1 MQPGQPDLWTGG
13 YNSLL
18 RNTIVTQS
26 GPLSCHLSFNAQHSP
41 MGAFMSF
48 TCGNFGTRGGIGL
61 QIGQPGDQE
70 VFIGYKEGDRYSDAT
85 LKCLPFYTAAVNR
98 SADAFLVEQA
108 GPAEQNVKPDAAP
121 FNDSEL
127 TRTYGWAS
135 DAWEAEGLRF
145 AVYSPFG
152 SIPDPDKENRRQMRA
167 GLLPA
172 VIARLI
178 LDNTKGKATRTAMFA
193 LNHARPGSRILEDD
207 LGKGRIGFAFRR
219 EAGGAAELFDFTKA
233 EKGKKINDGPFVFMR
248 WSASDGV
255 RERYN
260 PVHLLGSCPGF
271 GFEVPAGKKYGITIA
286 LGSYLEGFQTNGLQG
301 RYLYARYFKGLGD
314 VLKSALENAGKLIA
328 SADALDEKLNATNL
342 SADQKFLIAHATHSY
357 YGSTQLL
364 EVDKKPF
371 WVVNE
376 GEYCM
381 MNTLDLS
388 VDHVF
393 WELEHNPWLVR
404 NLLDNFVRSYSYT
417 DEVKVYKSD
426 FAPSTATT
434 QVDPSQA
441 PPPPDEAQLKRPY
454 DTKPGGISFCHD
466 MGAHNNFS
474 PKGRSSYELA
484 NLTGC
489 FSYMTQEQLCNWI
502 LTAGCY
508 VAKTRDTHWLKGQKD
523 VVHACLKSMINR
535 SGDVGFAQFDSTR
548 CAGGQE
554 ITTYDS
560 LDHSLAQTRNNVY
573 IAVKSWASYVALGL
587 MFRELGD
594 SASEARCA
602 QLAEKVASGVSDQA
616 VDGVLPAIFEKSNP
630 GYSSRILPAIEG
642 CVYPLYFVNTGF
654 AARTLDQV
662 YATPAE
668 KRMFDVLREHTR
680 KLLLDPERR
689 NLFADGGIKLS
700 STSNNS
706 WMSKISIFMHVTRRV
721 FHLDSDPAVAEVFRN
736 ADAAHLKW
744 QTEGSSYWACCD
756 QIVSGEGKA
765 SRYYPRIITSA
776 LWME

>member
-1 MQPGQPDLWTGG
+1 MTKHA
-13 YNSLL
+13 
-18 RNTIVTQS
+18 
-26 GPLSCHLSFNAQHSP
+26 PLSCQLSFNAQHSP

-70 VFIGYKEGDRYSDAT
+70 VFIGYKEGDRSSGAT
-85 LKCLPFYTAAVNR
+85 LKCLPFYAGAVNR

-108 GPAEQNVKPDAAP
+108 GPSEANVKPDAVP
-121 FNDSEL
+121 FSASEMA
-127 TRTYGWAS
+127 RSYGWAS
-135 DAWEAEGLRF
+135 DQWTAEGLSF
-145 AVYSPFG
+145 TVYSPFG
-152 SIPDPDKENRRQMRA
+152 PIPDPAVESPDRMRE

-172 VIARLI
+172 VIARLE
-178 LDNTKGKATRTAMFA
+178 LDNTTGATTKTAMFA
-193 LNHARPGSRILEDD
+193 LNHARPGSRILLDD
-207 LGKGRIGFAFRR
+207 LGSGRLAFAFRR
-219 EAGGAAELFDFTKA
+219 EAGGAAELRDFTNSEEGVKV
-233 EKGKKINDGPFVFMR
+233 EEQPFVFMR

-255 RERYN
+255 RERHN

-286 LGSYLEGFQTNGLQG
+286 LGSYLEGFQTNGIDA
-301 RYLYARYFKGLGD
+301 RYLYLRYFKSLGD
-314 VLKSALENAGKLIA
+314 VLKT
-328 SADALDEKLNATNL
+328 ALDSSGKIIAAAKALDSKLDEASL
-342 SADQKFLIAHATHSY
+342 SGDQRFLIAHATHSY

-364 EVDKKPF
+364 EVDDQPF

-404 NLLDNFVRSYSYT
+404 NLLDNFVKLYSYS
-417 DEVKVYKSD
+417 DEVKVYKADIVPAAS
-426 FAPSTATT
+426 A
-434 QVDPSQA
+434 VHEDPHDT
-441 PPPPDEAQLKRPY
+441 PPPPDEAQLNRPY
-454 DTKPGGISFCHD
+454 ETKPGGISFCHD

-489 FSYMTQEQLCNWI
+489 FSYMTVEQLCNWV

-508 VAKTRDTHWLKGQKD
+508 MAKTRDLAWLQSNQA
-523 VVHACLKSMINR
+523 VVDACLSSMINR

-548 CAGGQE
+548 CLGGQE

-560 LDHSLAQTRNNVY
+560 LDHSLAQTRNNIY
-573 IAVKSWASYVALGL
+573 IAVKSWATYRALAL
-587 MFRELGD
+587 MFRELND
-594 SASEARCA
+594 AASKARCEE
-602 QLAEKVASGVSDQA
+602 LAAKVASVVCDQA
-616 VDGVLPAIFEKSNP
+616 VDGVLPAIFEKANP
-630 GYSSRILPAIEG
+630 GYSSRILPAVEG

-654 AARTLDQV
+654 AGCTLEQV
-662 YATPAE
+662 YASEPE
-668 KRMFDVLREHTR
+668 KRMFEVLKEHTR
-680 KLLLDPERR
+680 NLLLDPERR

-706 WMSKISIFMHVTRRV
+706 WMSKISIFMHVTRKV
-721 FHLDSDPAVAEVFRN
+721 FHLDDDPQVAEVFRQ
-736 ADAAHLKW
+736 ADAAHVKW
-744 QTEGSSYWACCD
+744 QVEGSSYWACCD

>member
-1 MQPGQPDLWTGG
+1 
-13 YNSLL
+13 
-18 RNTIVTQS
+18 
-26 GPLSCHLSFNAQHSP
+26 

-70 VFIGYKEGDRYSDAT
+70 VFIGFKDGDRYSDGT

-98 SADAFLVEQA
+98 SADAFLVDQA
-108 GPAEQNVKPDAAP
+108 GPSEQNVKPDAVP
-121 FNDSEL
+121 FKDSEIA
-127 TRTYGWAS
+127 RRYGWAS
-135 DAWEAEGLRF
+135 DQWSAEGLSF
-145 AVYSPFG
+145 TVYSPFE
-152 SIPDPDKENRRQMRA
+152 SIPDPSVDSEERMRA

-172 VIARLI
+172 VIARLE
-178 LDNTKGKATRTAMFA
+178 LDNTKGTATKTAMFA
-193 LNHARPGSRILEDD
+193 LNHARPGSRTLPDN
-207 LGKGRIGFAFRR
+207 LGSGRVGFAFRR
-219 EAGGAAELFDFTKA
+219 EAGGAAELLDFTSSA
-233 EKGKKINDGPFVFMR
+233 DVEKIEGGPFLFMR

-255 RERYN
+255 RERHN

-271 GFEVPAGKKYGITIA
+271 GFEVPAGKKYGINIA
-286 LGSYLEGFQTNGLQG
+286 LGSYLEGFQTNGLDG
-301 RYLYARYFKGLGD
+301 RYLYTRYFNGLSD
-314 VLKSALENAGKLIA
+314 VLKT
-328 SADALDEKLNATNL
+328 ALDNSASMIAQAQATDSKLDAAAV
-342 SADQKFLIAHATHSY
+342 SDDQRFLISHATHSY

-364 EVDKKPF
+364 EIDGEPF

-381 MNTLDLS
+381 MNTLDLA

-404 NLLDNFVRSYSYT
+404 NLLDSFVRLYSYT
-417 DEVKVYKSD
+417 DEVKVYQSE
-426 FAPSTATT
+426 FAPSVETL
-434 QVDPSQA
+434 QVDPSQT
-441 PPPPDEAQLKRPY
+441 PPPPDEAQLNRPY

-489 FSYMTQEQLCNWI
+489 FSYMTVEQLCNWV

-508 VAKTRDTHWLKGQKD
+508 VAKTRDLAWLKRNKT
-523 VVHACLKSMINR
+523 VVDACLASMINR
-535 SGDVGFAQFDSTR
+535 SGDVGFAQFDSSR

-560 LDHSLAQTRNNVY
+560 LDHSLAQTRNNIY
-573 IAVKSWASYVALGL
+573 IAVKSWATYWSLAL
-587 MFRELGD
+587 MFRELD
-594 SASEARCA
+594 DAASQARCKA
-602 QLAEKVASGVSDQA
+602 LAAKVAAVVCDQA
-616 VDGVLPAIFEKSNP
+616 QDGVLPAIFEKSNP
-630 GYSSRILPAIEG
+630 GYASRILPAIEG

-654 AARTLDQV
+654 ARCTLEQI
-662 YATPAE
+662 YATEPE
-668 KRMFDVLREHTR
+668 KRMFEVLKEHTR
-680 KLLLDPERR
+680 NLLLDPERR
-689 NLFADGGIKLS
+689 NLFPDGGIKLS

-706 WMSKISIFMHVTRRV
+706 WMSKISLFMHVTRRV
-721 FHLDSDPAVAEVFRN
+721 FHLDADPRIAEVFRL
-736 ADAAHLKW
+736 ADAAHVKW

-765 SRYYPRIITSA
+765 SRYNPRIITSA
-776 LWME
+776 LWLE

>member
-1 MQPGQPDLWTGG
+1 
-13 YNSLL
+13 
-18 RNTIVTQS
+18 
-26 GPLSCHLSFNAQHSP
+26 

-70 VFIGYKEGDRYSDAT
+70 LFIGYKEGDRFADST
-85 LKCLPFYTAAVNR
+85 LKCLPFYTAAVSR
-98 SADAFLVEQA
+98 AADAFLVEQA
-108 GPAEQNVKPDAAP
+108 GPAEQNVKPDAVP
-121 FNDSEL
+121 FKDSEFS
-127 TRTYGWAS
+127 RSYGWAS
-135 DAWEAEGLRF
+135 DEWQAEGLRF
-145 AVYSPFG
+145 SVYSPFG
-152 SIPDPDKENRRQMRA
+152 SIPDPASANKQTMRE

-172 VIARLI
+172 VVACLVF
-178 LDNTKGKATRTAMFA
+178 DNTSGKTTRTAIFA
-193 LNHARPGSRILEDD
+193 LNHARPGSRILED
-207 LGKGRIGFAFRR
+207 KIGSNRVAFAFRR
-219 EAGGAAELFDFTKA
+219 EAGCAAELLDFTSNASGAKLDA
-233 EKGKKINDGPFVFMR
+233 APFVFMR

-271 GFEVPAGKKYGITIA
+271 GFEVPAGKKYGIVIA
-286 LGSYLEGFQTNGLQG
+286 IGSYLEGFHTTGLDG
-301 RYLYARYFKGLGD
+301 RYLYTRYFDSLGD
-314 VLKSALENAGKLIA
+314 VLKA
-328 SADALDEKLNATNL
+328 ALDHSGKMIATADSLDSKLESSAL
-342 SADQKFLIAHATHSY
+342 SADQKFLISHATHSY

-364 EVDKKPF
+364 EIENEPF

-388 VDHVF
+388 IDHVF
-393 WELEHNPWLVR
+393 WELDHNPWLVR
-404 NLLDNFVRSYSYT
+404 NLLDRFVRRYSYT
-417 DEVKVYKSD
+417 DEVKIYKSE
-426 FAPSTATT
+426 FAPSTGTMM
-434 QVDPSQA
+434 VDPSA
-441 PPPPDEAQLKRPY
+441 PPPPPDEAQLNRPY
-454 DTKPGGISFCHD
+454 ETAPGGISFCHD

-489 FSYMTQEQLCNWI
+489 FSYMTQEQLCNWT

-508 VAKTRDTHWLKGQKD
+508 IAKTRDVAWLKSNKSI
-523 VVHACLKSMINR
+523 VEACLASMINR
-535 SGDVGFAQFDSTR
+535 GGDVGFSQFDSTR

-573 IAVKSWASYVALGL
+573 IAVKSWASYRALAL
-587 MFRELGD
+587 MFRDLGD
-594 SASEARCA
+594 AASQKRSE
-602 QLAEKVASGVSDQA
+602 QLAAKVAAVVADQA
-616 VDGVLPAIFEKSNP
+616 VNGVLPAIFEKSNP
-630 GYSSRILPAIEG
+630 GYASRILPAVEG
-642 CVYPLYFVNTGF
+642 CAYPLYFVKTGW
-654 AARTLDQV
+654 ANCTLDQV
-662 YATPAE
+662 FGTPEE

-680 KLLLDPERR
+680 NLLLDPERR

-706 WMSKISIFMHVTRRV
+706 WMSKISIFMHVTRKV
-721 FHLDSDPAVAEVFRN
+721 FHLDTDAKVAEVFRN
-736 ADAAHLKW
+736 ADAAHTKW
-744 QTEGSSYWACCD
+744 QTVGSSYWACCD

-776 LWME
+776 LWLD

>member
-1 MQPGQPDLWTGG
+1 MTKPT
-13 YNSLL
+13 
-18 RNTIVTQS
+18 
-26 GPLSCHLSFNAQHSP
+26 PLSCHVGFNAQHSP

-70 VFIGYKEGDRYSDAT
+70 VFVGFKDGDRYSDAT
-85 LKCLPFYTAAVNR
+85 LKCLPFYTAAVDR

-108 GPAEQNVKPDAAP
+108 GPAEQNVKPDAVPLSAGE
-121 FNDSEL
+121 FS
-127 TRTYGWAS
+127 RSYGWAS
-135 DAWEAEGLRF
+135 DRWVAEGLSF
-145 AVYSPFG
+145 SVYSPFG
-152 SIPDPDKENRRQMRA
+152 PIPHPGVENDQRMRE

-172 VIARLI
+172 VVARLE
-178 LDNTKGKATRTAMFA
+178 LDNTSGSTTRTAMFA

-207 LGKGRIGFAFRR
+207 LGKGRLAFAFRR
-219 EAGGAAELFDFTKA
+219 EAGGAAELLDFTSSEEGVKTDA
-233 EKGKKINDGPFVFMR
+233 EPFIFMR

-255 RERYN
+255 RERHN

-271 GFEVPAGKKYGITIA
+271 GFEVPPGRKYGITIA
-286 LGSYLEGFQTNGLQG
+286 LGSYLEGFQTIGLEG
-301 RYLYARYFKGLGD
+301 RYLYTRYYKGLAD
-314 VLKSALENAGKLIA
+314 VLKTALDNAGKMVA
-328 SADALDEKLNATNL
+328 AARALDSKLDNAAL
-342 SADQKFLIAHATHSY
+342 SDDQRFLIAHATHSY

-364 EVDKKPF
+364 EVEGRPF

-404 NLLDNFVRSYSYT
+404 NLLDNFVRRYSYT
-417 DEVKVYKSD
+417 DEVKVYKSE
-426 FAPSTATT
+426 FAPSTETM
-434 QVDPSQA
+434 QMDPSET
-441 PPPPDEAQLKRPY
+441 PPPPDEAQLSRPY

-489 FSYMTQEQLCNWI
+489 FSYMTVEQLCNWV

-508 VAKTRDTHWLKGQKD
+508 VAKTRDIEWLKNNRSEVD
-523 VVHACLKSMINR
+523 ACLTSMINR

-548 CAGGQE
+548 CLGGQE

-573 IAVKSWASYVALGL
+573 IAVKSWATYWSLAL

-594 SASEARCA
+594 STRETRCRELA
-602 QLAEKVASGVSDQA
+602 QKVASVVCDQPLN
-616 VDGVLPAIFEKSNP
+616 GVLPAIFEESNP
-630 GYSSRILPAIEG
+630 GYASRILPAIEG

-654 AARTLDQV
+654 AGRELEQIFASL
-662 YATPAE
+662 PE
-668 KRMFDVLREHTR
+668 MRMFEVLRQHTR
-680 KLLLDPERR
+680 NLLLDPERR

-706 WMSKISIFMHVTRRV
+706 WMSKIAIFMHVARKV
-721 FHLDSDPAVAEVFRN
+721 FHLDNDSRIAEVFRR
-736 ADAAHLKW
+736 ADAAHVKW
-744 QTEGSSYWACCD
+744 QTQGSSYWACCD

>member
-1 MQPGQPDLWTGG
+1 M
-13 YNSLL
+13 
-18 RNTIVTQS
+18 TQRKS
-26 GPLSCHLSFNAQHSP
+26 LSCHTGFNAQHSP

-70 VFIGYKEGDRYSDAT
+70 VFIGFKEGDRYSDEP
-85 LKCLPFYTAAVNR
+85 LKCLPFYTAAVDR

-108 GPAEQNVKPDAAP
+108 GPAEQNVKPDAMPIGEGA
-121 FNDSEL
+121 FERS
-127 TRTYGWAS
+127 YGWAS
-135 DAWEAEGLRF
+135 DQWTAQGLSF
-145 AVYSPFG
+145 SVYSPFG
-152 SIPDPDKENRRQMRA
+152 AIPDPTAASDEQMRE

-172 VIARLI
+172 VIARLV
-178 LDNTKGKATRTAMFA
+178 LDNTHGASTRTAMFA
-193 LNHARPGSRILEDD
+193 LNHARPGSRTLPED
-207 LGKGRIGFAFRR
+207 LGSGRVAFAFRR
-219 EAGGAAELFDFTKA
+219 EAGGAAELLDFTSS
-233 EKGKKINDGPFVFMR
+233 EKGVKVDGGPFLFMR

-255 RERYN
+255 RERHN

-286 LGSYLEGFQTNGLQG
+286 LGSYLEGFQTNGLDG
-301 RYLYARYFKGLGD
+301 RYLYTRYFKGLAD
-314 VLKSALENAGKLIA
+314 VLKT
-328 SADALDEKLNATNL
+328 ALDNSGKIIAAARLLDSKLDNAAV
-342 SADQKFLIAHATHSY
+342 SDEQRFLISHATHSY

-364 EVDKKPF
+364 EVDGQPF

-381 MNTLDLS
+381 MNTLDLAI
-388 VDHVF
+388 DHVF
-393 WELEHNPWLVR
+393 WELDHNPWLVR
-404 NLLDNFVRSYSYT
+404 NLLDNFVRRYSYT
-417 DEVKVYKSD
+417 DDVKVYKSE
-426 FAPSTATT
+426 FAPSVETV
-434 QVDPSQA
+434 QVDPSQT
-441 PPPPDEAQLKRPY
+441 PPPPDEAQLNRPY
-454 DTKPGGISFCHD
+454 ETRPGGISFCHD

-474 PKGRSSYELA
+474 PQGRSSYELA

-502 LTAGCY
+502 LTSGCY
-508 VAKTRDTHWLKGQKD
+508 VAKTRDVEWLRKNKS
-523 VVHACLKSMINR
+523 VVEACLTSMINR

-573 IAVKSWASYVALGL
+573 IAVKSWASYKALGL
-587 MFRELGD
+587 LFRELGATE
-594 SASEARCA
+594 SQARCA
-602 QLAEKVASGVSDQA
+602 QLAAKVAAVVCDQA
-616 VDGVLPAIFEKSNP
+616 QDGVLPAIFEKSNP
-630 GYSSRILPAIEG
+630 GYSSRILPAVEG
-642 CVYPLYFVNTGF
+642 CAYPLYFVKTGF
-654 AARTLDQV
+654 AGCTLEQI
-662 YATPAE
+662 YASPSE
-668 KRMFDVLREHTR
+668 SRMFEVLREHTR
-680 KLLLDPERR
+680 TLLLDPERR

-706 WMSKISIFMHVTRRV
+706 WMSKIAIFMHVTRRV
-721 FHLDSDPAVAEVFRN
+721 FHLDADPQIAELFRK
-736 ADAAHLKW
+736 ADAAHVKW

>member
-1 MQPGQPDLWTGG
+1 
-13 YNSLL
+13 
-18 RNTIVTQS
+18 
-26 GPLSCHLSFNAQHSP
+26 

-48 TCGNFGTRGGIGL
+48 TCGNYGTRGGIGL

-70 VFIGYKEGDRYSDAT
+70 VFIGFKDGDRHSDET

-98 SADAFLVEQA
+98 AADAFLVEQA
-108 GPAEQNVKPDAAP
+108 GPSEQNVKPDAVP
-121 FNDSEL
+121 FKDSEI
-127 TRTYGWAS
+127 TRSYSWAS
-135 DAWEAEGLRF
+135 DRWAAEGLGF
-145 AVYSPFG
+145 TVYSPFG
-152 SIPDPDKENRRQMRA
+152 PIPDPAVVNKRRMRE

-172 VIARLI
+172 VIARLEF
-178 LDNTKGKATRTAMFA
+178 DNTKGSTTRTAMFA

-207 LGKGRIGFAFRR
+207 LGAGRLGFAFRR
-219 EAGGAAELFDFTKA
+219 EAGGAAELLDFTSSA
-233 EKGKKINDGPFVFMR
+233 KGVKTDAQPFAFMR

-255 RERYN
+255 RERHN
-260 PVHLLGSCPGF
+260 PIHLLGSCPGF
-271 GFEVPAGKKYGITIA
+271 GFEVPAGKKYGLTIA
-286 LGSYLEGFQTNGLQG
+286 LGSYLEGFQTNGLDA
-301 RYLYARYFKGLGD
+301 RYLYTRYFKSLAD
-314 VLKSALENAGKLIA
+314 VLKLALDNSTKIVAAAQALDKKLDA
-328 SADALDEKLNATNL
+328 SAVSD
-342 SADQKFLIAHATHSY
+342 DQRFMIAHATHSY

-364 EVDKKPF
+364 DVDKQPI

-381 MNTLDLS
+381 MNTLDLA

-404 NLLDNFVRSYSYT
+404 NLLDTFVRRYSYT
-417 DEVKVYKSD
+417 DEVKVYTSE
-426 FAPSTATT
+426 FALSPDTV

-441 PPPPDEAQLKRPY
+441 PPPPDEAQLNRPY
-454 DTKPGGISFCHD
+454 NTRPGGLSFCHD

-474 PKGRSSYELA
+474 PQGRSSYELA

-508 VAKTRDTHWLKGQKD
+508 VAKTRDIEWLKHNKS
-523 VVHACLKSMINR
+523 VVEACLASMINR

-573 IAVKSWASYVALGL
+573 IAVKSWASYWALAL
-587 MFRELGD
+587 LFRELGS
-594 SASEARCA
+594 SADQKRSSD
-602 QLAEKVASGVSDQA
+602 LAVKVASVVSDQA
-616 VDGVLPAIFEKSNP
+616 IDGVLPAIFEKANP
-630 GYSSRILPAIEG
+630 GYASRILPAVEG

-654 AARTLDQV
+654 AGCTQEEI

-668 KRMFDVLREHTR
+668 KRMFEVLKEHTR

-689 NLFADGGIKLS
+689 NVFADGGIKLS

-706 WMSKISIFMHVTRRV
+706 WMSKISIFMHVTRKV
-721 FHLDSDPAVAEVFRN
+721 FHLDADPGVVEVFRK
-736 ADAAHLKW
+736 ADAAHVKW

>member
-1 MQPGQPDLWTGG
+1 MTK
-13 YNSLL
+13 
-18 RNTIVTQS
+18 RA
-26 GPLSCHLSFNAQHSP
+26 PLSCQLSFNAQHSP

-70 VFIGYKEGDRYSDAT
+70 IFIGFKKGDRHSGET
-85 LKCLPFYTAAVNR
+85 LKCLPFYAGAVNR
-98 SADAFLVEQA
+98 AADAFLVEQA
-108 GPAEQNVKPDAAP
+108 GPAEQNVKPDAEP
-121 FNDSEL
+121 FKDGEL
-127 TRTYGWAS
+127 ERSYGWAS
-135 DAWEAEGLRF
+135 DEWRADGLTF
-145 AVYSPFG
+145 SVYSPFG
-152 SIPDPDKENRRQMRA
+152 SIPDPATDGKRQMRE

-172 VIARLI
+172 VVARLV
-178 LDNTKGKATRTAMFA
+178 LDNTKGTATKTAMFA
-193 LNHARPGSRILEDD
+193 MNHARPGTRILTDD
-207 LGKGRIGFAFRR
+207 LGAGRLGFAFRR
-219 EAGGAAELFDFTKA
+219 EAGGAAELKDFTSSKKGAKIAA
-233 EKGKKINDGPFVFMR
+233 EPFVFMR

-255 RERYN
+255 REKHN

-271 GFEVPAGKKYGITIA
+271 GFEVPAGKKYGLTIA
-286 LGSYLEGFQTNGLQG
+286 LGSYLEGFQTNGIDG
-301 RYLYARYFKGLGD
+301 RYLYQRYFKSLAD
-314 VLKSALENAGKLIA
+314 VLKL
-328 SADALDEKLNATNL
+328 ALDRADKLVSSSEALDKKLDEAKL
-342 SADQKFLIAHATHSY
+342 SDDQRFMIAHSTHSY

-364 EVDKKPF
+364 EVDKQPF

-393 WELEHNPWLVR
+393 WELDHNPWLVK
-404 NLLDNFVRSYSYT
+404 NLLDNFVKLYSYT
-417 DEVKVYKSD
+417 DEVKVYKGD
-426 FAPSTATT
+426 VAMAEHAA
-434 QVDPSQA
+434 QIDPSQ
-441 PPPPDEAQLKRPY
+441 PPPPADEAQLNRPY
-454 DTKPGGISFCHD
+454 DTKPGGLSFCHD

-489 FSYMTQEQLCNWI
+489 FSYMTVEQLCNWT

-508 VAKTRDTHWLKGQKD
+508 VAKTRDNAWLNGSKA
-523 VVHACLKSMINR
+523 VVDAILTSMINR
-535 SGDVGFAQFDSTR
+535 SGDVGFAQYDSTR

-560 LDHSLAQTRNNVY
+560 LDHSLAQTRNNIY
-573 IAVKSWASYVALGL
+573 IAVKSWATYKALAL
-587 MFRELGD
+587 LFRELGD
-594 SASEARCA
+594 AASKKKCED
-602 QLAEKVASGVSDQA
+602 LAEKVASVVNEQA

-630 GYSSRILPAIEG
+630 GYHSRILPAVEG

-654 AARTLDQV
+654 AGTTQEEV
-662 YATPAE
+662 FATAAE
-668 KRMFDVLREHTR
+668 KRMFDVLKAHTR
-680 KLLLDPERR
+680 NLLLDPERR

-706 WMSKISIFMHVTRRV
+706 WMSKISIFMHVTRKV
-721 FHLDSDPAVAEVFRN
+721 LHLDEDAKVAEVLRN
-736 ADAAHLKW
+736 ADAAHVKW

>member
-1 MQPGQPDLWTGG
+1 MTK
-13 YNSLL
+13 
-18 RNTIVTQS
+18 RA
-26 GPLSCHLSFNAQHSP
+26 PLSCKTGFNAQHSP

-70 VFIGYKEGDRYSDAT
+70 VFIGFKEGDRYSDAT
-85 LKCLPFYTAAVNR
+85 LKCLPFYTAAVDR

-108 GPAEQNVKPDAAP
+108 GPSEQNVKPDAAP
-121 FNDSEL
+121 FSASEFS
-127 TRTYGWAS
+127 RSYGWAS
-135 DAWEAEGLRF
+135 DQWTAEGLSF
-145 AVYSPFG
+145 SVYSPFG
-152 SIPDPDKENRRQMRA
+152 AIPDPAVENNERMRE

-172 VIARLI
+172 VIARLE
-178 LDNTKGKATRTAMFA
+178 LDNTKGTATRTAMFA
-193 LNHARPGSRILEDD
+193 LNHARPGSRILNDD
-207 LGKGRIGFAFRR
+207 LGSDRLAFAFRR
-219 EAGGAAELFDFTKA
+219 EAGGAAELRDFTANEEGVKV
-233 EKGKKINDGPFVFMR
+233 EDKPFVFMR

-255 RERYN
+255 RERHN

-271 GFEVPAGKKYGITIA
+271 GFEVPPGKKYGITIA
-286 LGSYLEGFQTNGLQG
+286 LGSYLEGFQTNGLDG
-301 RYLYARYFKGLGD
+301 RYLYTRYFKGLGD
-314 VLKSALENAGKLIA
+314 VLKTALDNSAKIIA
-328 SADALDEKLNATNL
+328 SAKALDNKLDSTAL
-342 SADQKFLIAHATHSY
+342 SDDQRFLIAHATHSY

-364 EVDKKPF
+364 EVDDKPF

-393 WELEHNPWLVR
+393 WELDHNPWLVR
-404 NLLDNFVRSYSYT
+404 NLLDNFVRLYSYT
-417 DEVKVYKSD
+417 DEVKVYKSEIT
-426 FAPSTATT
+426 PLSSG
-434 QVDPSQA
+434 VHEDPHQT
-441 PPPPDEAQLKRPY
+441 PPPPDEAQLNRPY
-454 DTKPGGISFCHD
+454 DTKPGGLSFCHD

-489 FSYMTQEQLCNWI
+489 FSYMTVEQLCNWV

-508 VAKTRDTHWLKGQKD
+508 VAKTRDFAWLKSNKD
-523 VVHACLKSMINR
+523 VVDACLSSMINR

-560 LDHSLAQTRNNVY
+560 LAQTRNNIY
-573 IAVKSWASYVALGL
+573 IAVKTWATYRSLALI
-587 MFRELGD
+587 FRELGYA
-594 SASEARCA
+594 ASKAHCED
-602 QLAEKVASGVSDQA
+602 LAVKVASVVCDQA

-630 GYSSRILPAIEG
+630 GYSSRILPAVEG
-642 CVYPLYFVNTGF
+642 CAYPLYFVKTGF
-654 AARTLDQV
+654 AGCTTEQI
-662 YATPAE
+662 YETPAE
-668 KRMFDVLREHTR
+668 KRMFEVLKEHTR
-680 KLLLDPERR
+680 NLLLDPERR

-706 WMSKISIFMHVTRRV
+706 WMSKISIFMHVTRKV
-721 FHLDSDPAVAEVFRN
+721 FHLDADPRVAEVLRQ
-736 ADAAHLKW
+736 ADAAHVKW
-744 QTEGSSYWACCD
+744 QVEGSSYWACCD

-776 LWME
+776 LWMG

>member
-1 MQPGQPDLWTGG
+1 
-13 YNSLL
+13 
-18 RNTIVTQS
+18 
-26 GPLSCHLSFNAQHSP
+26 

-61 QIGQPGDQE
+61 EIGQPGDQE
-70 VFIGYKEGDRYSDAT
+70 LYVGFKEGDRYSDAT

-108 GPAEQNVKPDAAP
+108 GPSEQNVAPDAAP
-121 FNDSEL
+121 IPESEF

-135 DAWEAEGLRF
+135 DAWQAGALSFR
-145 AVYSPFG
+145 VYSPFG
-152 SIPDPDKENRRQMRA
+152 PIPDPATSGEDAMRQ

-172 VIARLI
+172 VVARLE
-178 LDNTKGKATRTAMFA
+178 LDNTQGTATKTAMFA
-193 LNHARPGSRILEDD
+193 LNYARPGSRVIE
-207 LGKGRIGFAFRR
+207 GGVGPQRPAFAFRR
-219 EAGGAAELFDFTKA
+219 EAGGAAELFDLTASEEGVKA
-233 EKGKKINDGPFVFMR
+233 AAEPFVFMR

-255 RERYN
+255 RERHN

-271 GFEVPAGKKYGITIA
+271 GFEVPAGKKYGLTIA
-286 LGSYLEGFQTNGLQG
+286 LGSYLEGFRTNGLDG
-301 RYLYARYFKGLGD
+301 KFLYMRYFKSLAD
-314 VLKSALENAGKLIA
+314 VLQT
-328 SADALDEKLNATNL
+328 ALDSAPALVAQACKLDSKLDSTAL

-364 EVDKKPF
+364 EVEEKPF

-393 WELEHNPWLVR
+393 WELDHNPWLVR
-404 NLLDNFVRSYSYT
+404 NLLDNFVRLYSYT
-417 DEVKVYKSD
+417 DEVKVYTSEVEL
-426 FAPSTATT
+426 ASGTT
-434 QVDPSQA
+434 QADPSQT
-441 PPPPDEAQLKRPY
+441 PPPPDEAQLSRPY
-454 DTKPGGISFCHD
+454 TTKPGGISFCHD

-474 PKGRSSYELA
+474 PAGRSSYELA

-489 FSYMTQEQLCNWI
+489 FSYMTVEQLCNWT

-508 VAKTRDTHWLKGQKD
+508 VAKTRDLGWLGQTKA
-523 VVHACLKSMINR
+523 VVEAVLASMINR
-535 SGDVGFAQFDSTR
+535 SGDVGFAQYDSTR
-548 CAGGQE
+548 TAGGQE

-560 LDHSLAQTRNNVY
+560 LDHSLAQTRNNIY
-573 IAVKSWASYVALGL
+573 IAVKSWATYKALAL
-587 MFRELGD
+587 LFRELGD
-594 SASEARCA
+594 AKSQARA
-602 QLAEKVASGVSDQA
+602 EELAAKVASVVNAQA
-616 VDGVLPAIFEKSNP
+616 VEGILPAIFEKNNP
-630 GYSSRILPAIEG
+630 GYSSRILPAVEG
-642 CVYPLYFVNTGF
+642 CVYPLYFVKTGF
-654 AARTLDQV
+654 AGCTLEQV
-662 YATPAE
+662 FATPAE
-668 KRMFDVLREHTR
+668 KRMFQVLKEHTR
-680 KLLLDPERR
+680 NLLVDPERR

-706 WMSKISIFMHVTRRV
+706 WMSKIAIFMHVTRRV
-721 FHLDSDPAVAEVFRN
+721 FHLDADPAIAEIFRQ

-744 QTEGSSYWACCD
+744 QVEGSSFWACCD

-776 LWME
+776 LWMD

>member
-1 MQPGQPDLWTGG
+1 MEYRQLGECG
-13 YNSLL
+13 YNS
-18 RNTIVTQS
+18 RGGTTVTKRA
-26 GPLSCHLSFNAQHSP
+26 PLSYHVGFNAQHSP

-70 VFIGYKEGDRYSDAT
+70 VFIGFKEGDRHSGAT

-98 SADAFLVEQA
+98 ASDAFLVEQS
-108 GPAEQNVKPDAAP
+108 GPAEQNVKPDVEPIKEGA
-121 FNDSEL
+121 FS
-127 TRTYGWAS
+127 RSYGWAS
-135 DAWEAEGLRF
+135 DQWEAEGLSF
-145 AVYSPFG
+145 SVYSPFG
-152 SIPDPDKENRRQMRA
+152 AIPDPAAENEQRMRE

-172 VIARLI
+172 IVARLE
-178 LDNTKGKATRTAMFA
+178 LDNTSGIATRTAMFA
-193 LNHARPGSRILEDD
+193 LNHARPGSRILTEDLD
-207 LGKGRIGFAFRR
+207 SGRLAFAFRR
-219 EAGGAAELFDFTKA
+219 EAGAAAELRDFTSSEEGVKTDA
-233 EKGKKINDGPFVFMR
+233 QPFIFMR

-255 RERYN
+255 REQHN

-286 LGSYLEGFQTNGLQG
+286 LGSYLEGFQTNGLDG
-301 RYLYARYFKGLGD
+301 RYLYTRYFKSLAD
-314 VLKSALENAGKLIA
+314 VLKTTLDNAGKMIA
-328 SADALDEKLNATNL
+328 SAQSLDSKLDLAALSD
-342 SADQKFLIAHATHSY
+342 DQRFMISHATHSY

-364 EVDKKPF
+364 EVEGQPL

-381 MNTLDLS
+381 MNTLDLA

-393 WELEHNPWLVR
+393 WELDHNPWLVR
-404 NLLDNFVRSYSYT
+404 NLLDTFVQRYSYT

-426 FAPSTATT
+426 FAAAADTV

-441 PPPPDEAQLKRPY
+441 PPPPDEAQLNRPF
-454 DTKPGGISFCHD
+454 DTRPGGLSFCHD

-474 PKGRSSYELA
+474 PRGRSSYELA

-508 VAKTRDTHWLKGQKD
+508 VAKTRDLEWLKSNQT
-523 VVHACLKSMINR
+523 VVEACLTSMINR

-573 IAVKSWASYVALGL
+573 IAVKSWASYWALAL
-587 MFRELGD
+587 MFRELGA
-594 SASEARCA
+594 SANQVHCEE
-602 QLAEKVASGVSDQA
+602 LAAKVAAVVSEQSK
-616 VDGVLPAIFEKSNP
+616 DGVLPAIFEASNP
-630 GYSSRILPAIEG
+630 GYSSRILPAVEG
-642 CVYPLYFVNTGF
+642 CVYPLYFVKTGF
-654 AARTLDQV
+654 AGRTLEQF
-662 YATPAE
+662 YATPSE
-668 KRMFDVLREHTR
+668 KRMFAVLREHTR
-680 KLLLDPERR
+680 NLLLDPQRR

-706 WMSKISIFMHVTRRV
+706 WMSKIAIFMHVTRRV
-721 FHLDSDPAVAEVFRN
+721 FHLDADPEVAEVFRQ
-736 ADAAHLKW
+736 ADAAHVKW

-776 LWME
+776 LWMD

>member
-1 MQPGQPDLWTGG
+1 MTKRS
-13 YNSLL
+13 SLPYYA
-18 RNTIVTQS
+18 
-26 GPLSCHLSFNAQHSP
+26 GFNAQHSP

-70 VFIGYKEGDRYSDAT
+70 VFIGFKDGDRYSDAT

-108 GPAEQNVKPDAAP
+108 GPAEQNVKPDAVP
-121 FNDSEL
+121 FKDDEFS
-127 TRTYGWAS
+127 RSYGWAT
-135 DAWEAEGLRF
+135 DRWLAEGLSF
-145 AVYSPFG
+145 TVYSPFG
-152 SIPDPDKENRRQMRA
+152 AIPDPDVDSEQRMRQ

-172 VIARLI
+172 VIARLE
-178 LDNTKGKATRTAMFA
+178 LDNTSGTATRTAMFA
-193 LNHARPGSRILEDD
+193 LNHARPGSRILDED
-207 LGKGRIGFAFRR
+207 LGKGRLAFAFRR
-219 EAGGAAELFDFTKA
+219 EAGGAAELFDFTSS
-233 EKGKKINDGPFVFMR
+233 EKGVKADAAPFVFMR

-255 RERYN
+255 RERHN

-271 GFEVPAGKKYGITIA
+271 GFEVPAGKKYGLTIA
-286 LGSYLEGFQTNGLQG
+286 LGSYLEGFQTNGLDG
-301 RYLYARYFKGLGD
+301 RYLYTRYFKSLAD
-314 VLKSALENAGKLIA
+314 VLKTALDNAGKIVA
-328 SADALDEKLNATNL
+328 SAQSLDSKLDAAAVSD
-342 SADQKFLIAHATHSY
+342 DQRFLISHATHSY

-364 EVDKKPF
+364 EVEDQPL

-381 MNTLDLS
+381 MNTLDLA

-393 WELEHNPWLVR
+393 WELDHNPWLVR
-404 NLLDNFVRSYSYT
+404 NLLDTFVRRYSYT

-426 FAPSTATT
+426 FAPSVDTL
-434 QVDPSQA
+434 QVDPSQT
-441 PPPPDEAQLKRPY
+441 PPPPDEAQLNRPY
-454 DTKPGGISFCHD
+454 DTKPGGLSFCHD

-489 FSYMTQEQLCNWI
+489 FSYMTVEQLCNWV

-508 VAKTRDTHWLKGQKD
+508 VAKTRDLAWLKSNKAVMD
-523 VVHACLKSMINR
+523 ACLVSMINR

-560 LDHSLAQTRNNVY
+560 LDHSLAQTRNNIY
-573 IAVKSWASYVALGL
+573 IAVKSWATYWSLAL
-587 MFRELGD
+587 MFRELND
-594 SASEARCA
+594 PTSEARCRE
-602 QLAEKVASGVSDQA
+602 LAAKVASVVCDQA

-630 GYSSRILPAIEG
+630 GYSSRILPAVEG
-642 CVYPLYFVNTGF
+642 CVYPLYFVKTGF
-654 AARTLDQV
+654 ARCTQEQI
-662 YATPAE
+662 YETTPE
-668 KRMFDVLREHTR
+668 KQMFEVLKEHTR
-680 KLLLDPERR
+680 NLLLDPERR

-706 WMSKISIFMHVTRRV
+706 WMSKIAIFMHVTRKV
-721 FHLDSDPAVAEVFRN
+721 LHLDEDPKIAEVMRQ
-736 ADAAHLKW
+736 ADAAHVKW

-776 LWME
+776 LWLD

>member
-1 MQPGQPDLWTGG
+1 
-13 YNSLL
+13 
-18 RNTIVTQS
+18 
-26 GPLSCHLSFNAQHSP
+26 

-70 VFIGYKEGDRYSDAT
+70 VFIGFKDGDRHSDAT

-98 SADAFLVEQA
+98 AADAFLVEQA
-108 GPAEQNVKPDAAP
+108 GPAEQNVKPDAEP
-121 FNDSEL
+121 FEEGKIS
-127 TRTYGWAS
+127 RSYGWAS
-135 DAWEAEGLRF
+135 DQWEVEGLTF
-145 AVYSPFG
+145 SVYSPFEA
-152 SIPDPDKENRRQMRA
+152 IPDPAVDNEQRMRE

-172 VIARLI
+172 IVARLEF
-178 LDNTKGKATRTAMFA
+178 DNTSGNTTRTAMFA
-193 LNHARPGSRILEDD
+193 LNHARPGSRSLPED
-207 LGKGRIGFAFRR
+207 LGSGRVAFAFRR
-219 EAGGAAELFDFTKA
+219 EAGAAAELFDFTSSEQGVKIA
-233 EKGKKINDGPFVFMR
+233 EGPFLFMR

-286 LGSYLEGFQTNGLQG
+286 LGSYLEGFQTNGLDG
-301 RYLYARYFKGLGD
+301 RYLYTRYFKDLAD
-314 VLKSALENAGKLIA
+314 VLKTTLDNAGTMIA
-328 SADALDEKLNATNL
+328 SSQSLDRKLDKAAV
-342 SADQKFLIAHATHSY
+342 SDDQRFMISHSTHSY

-364 EVDKKPF
+364 EVEGRPL

-381 MNTLDLS
+381 MNTLDLA

-404 NLLDNFVRSYSYT
+404 NLLDEFVRRYSYT
-417 DEVKVYKSD
+417 DEVKVYKTD
-426 FAPSTATT
+426 FAPSTDTL
-434 QVDPSQA
+434 QVDPSQT
-441 PPPPDEAQLKRPY
+441 PPPPDEAQLSRPY
-454 DTKPGGISFCHD
+454 DTRPGGLSFCHD

-474 PKGRSSYELA
+474 PQGRSSYELA

-508 VAKTRDTHWLKGQKD
+508 VAKTRDVEWLKSNKS
-523 VVHACLKSMINR
+523 VVEACLTSMVHR
-535 SGDVGFAQFDSTR
+535 GGDVGFAQFDSTR

-573 IAVKSWASYVALGL
+573 IAVKSWASYRALAL
-587 MFRELGD
+587 MFRELGA
-594 SASEARCA
+594 SADQARCEE
-602 QLAEKVASGVSDQA
+602 LAVKVASVVSDQA
-616 VDGVLPAIFEKSNP
+616 EDGVLPAIFEKSNP
-630 GYSSRILPAIEG
+630 GYSSRILPAVEG
-642 CVYPLYFVNTGF
+642 CVYPLYFVETGF
-654 AARTLDQV
+654 AGCTPEQI
-662 YATPAE
+662 YATPSE
-668 KRMFDVLREHTR
+668 KRMFEVLREHTR
-680 KLLLDPERR
+680 RLLLDPERR

-706 WMSKISIFMHVTRRV
+706 WMSKIAIFMHVTRKV
-721 FHLDSDPAVAEVFRN
+721 FHLDADPAVVEVFRN
-736 ADAAHLKW
+736 ADAAHVKW

>member
-1 MQPGQPDLWTGG
+1 MTKRA
-13 YNSLL
+13 SLAY
-18 RNTIVTQS
+18 
-26 GPLSCHLSFNAQHSP
+26 HLGFNAQHSP

-70 VFIGYKEGDRYSDAT
+70 VFIGFKDGDRYSDAT
-85 LKCLPFYTAAVNR
+85 LKCLPFYTAAVDR

-108 GPAEQNVKPDAAP
+108 GPAEQNVKPDAVP
-121 FNDSEL
+121 FKDDEFS
-127 TRTYGWAS
+127 RSYGWAS
-135 DAWEAEGLRF
+135 DQWRAEGLTF
-145 AVYSPFG
+145 TVYSPFG
-152 SIPDPDKENRRQMRA
+152 AIPDPGVDSDQRMRE

-172 VIARLI
+172 VIARLEF
-178 LDNTKGKATRTAMFA
+178 DNTSGTATRTAMFA
-193 LNHARPGSRILEDD
+193 LNHARPGSRILDED
-207 LGKGRIGFAFRR
+207 LGNGRLAFAFRR
-219 EAGGAAELFDFTKA
+219 EAGAAAELFDFTTS
-233 EKGKKINDGPFVFMR
+233 EEGVKIDAAPFIFMR

-255 RERYN
+255 RERHN

-271 GFEVPAGKKYGITIA
+271 GFEVPAGKKHGIAIA
-286 LGSYLEGFQTNGLQG
+286 LGSYLEGVQTNGLEG
-301 RYLYARYFKGLGD
+301 RYLYTRYFKGLAD
-314 VLKSALENAGKLIA
+314 VLKTALDNAGNIVALA
-328 SADALDEKLNATNL
+328 RSLDNQLDSAAVSD
-342 SADQKFLIAHATHSY
+342 DQRFLIAHSTHSY

-364 EVDKKPF
+364 ELEGQPL

-381 MNTLDLS
+381 MNTLDLA

-393 WELEHNPWLVR
+393 WELEHNPWLVH
-404 NLLDNFVRSYSYT
+404 NLLDTFVRRYSYT

-426 FAPSTATT
+426 FAPSVETL
-434 QVDPSQA
+434 QVDPSQT
-441 PPPPDEAQLKRPY
+441 PPPPDEAQLNRPY

-474 PKGRSSYELA
+474 PQGRSSYELA

-489 FSYMTQEQLCNWI
+489 FSYMTVEQLCNWV

-508 VAKTRDTHWLKGQKD
+508 VAKTRDLAWLKNNKTVMD
-523 VVHACLKSMINR
+523 ACVASMINR
-535 SGDVGFAQFDSTR
+535 SGDVGFAQFDSSR

-560 LDHSLAQTRNNVY
+560 LDHSLAQTRNNIY
-573 IAVKSWASYVALGL
+573 IAVKSWATYRSLGL
-587 MFRELGD
+587 MFRELD
-594 SASEARCA
+594 DAARRVRCE
-602 QLAEKVASGVSDQA
+602 QLAAKVAAVVCDQA

-630 GYSSRILPAIEG
+630 GYSSRILPAVEG
-642 CVYPLYFVNTGF
+642 CVYPLYFVKTGF
-654 AARTLDQV
+654 ARCTLDQI
-662 YATPAE
+662 YGTETE
-668 KRMFDVLREHTR
+668 KRMFEVLKEHTR

-706 WMSKISIFMHVTRRV
+706 WMSKIGLFMHVARRV
-721 FHLDSDPAVAEVFRN
+721 FHLDVDPQIAEVFRR
-736 ADAAHLKW
+736 ADAAHVKW

-776 LWME
+776 LWMEE